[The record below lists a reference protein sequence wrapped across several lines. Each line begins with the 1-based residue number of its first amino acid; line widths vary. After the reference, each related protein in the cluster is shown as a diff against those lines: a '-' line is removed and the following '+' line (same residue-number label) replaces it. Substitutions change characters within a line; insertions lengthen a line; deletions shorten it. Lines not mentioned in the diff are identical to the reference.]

1 MNDND
6 IPPALKQI
14 GDLLIRA
21 IQSGQD
27 IDEAIAEVRSQLLEQ
42 LPGKE
47 AEVDTLLEGI
57 KQALGELSG
66 E

>member
-6 IPPALKQI
+6 IPPVLRQI
-14 GDLLIRA
+14 GDQLIQA

-27 IDEAIAEVRSQLLEQ
+27 IDEAIADVRSQLLEQ

-47 AEVDTLLEGI
+47 AEVDTLLEGV
-57 KQALGELSG
+57 KQALGRVSG

>member
-6 IPPALKQI
+6 IPPVLRQI
-14 GDLLIRA
+14 GDQLIRA

-27 IDEAIAEVRSQLLEQ
+27 IDEAIADVRSQLLEQ

-47 AEVDTLLEGI
+47 AEVDTLLEGV
-57 KQALGELSG
+57 KQALGEVSG